1 MVDGVVVDRVVDGV
15 VDGVVVERVVVV
27 DGINA
32 SINPHRSS
40 ITRVS
45 TVTRINRSRSNRSPI
60 LVRVSLRMSKR
71 DVDEVDDA
79 DDPDEPV
86 FNGVHESEDSEGVC
100 GGGKMLSL

>member
-1 MVDGVVVDRVVDGV
+1 MVDGV

-45 TVTRINRSRSNRSPI
+45 TVTRISRSRSNRSPI

-71 DVDEVDDA
+71 DVDEVDA
-79 DDPDEPV
+79 DDPDDSV

>member
-1 MVDGVVVDRVVDGV
+1 MVDGIVDGV
-15 VDGVVVERVVVV
+15 VDGVVDERVVVV

-71 DVDEVDDA
+71 DVDEVDA
-79 DDPDEPV
+79 DDPDDSV

-100 GGGKMLSL
+100 SGGKMLSL